1 MFWAGVSRSPF
12 LKPRVSQLSAQTH
25 NVKQL
30 RSKVPGIDAI
40 EFESGRAF
48 PRHCHDQY
56 GIGVVLSGAQRS
68 WSGIGP
74 VESFAGSVITVNPGE
89 MHDGIPVAGCVR
101 RWRMLYFDPSLLS
114 ETQAQAEFKSPSLR
128 DPKLARLAQSF
139 FRHVTVEGG
148 PLAAEEHL
156 VRLAVPLF
164 GMRDPPAG
172 PRGALPAVA
181 EAKAR
186 IDADPASPVTL
197 SELAALCGIS
207 RFQLVRAFA
216 REFGATPHA
225 YLVQR
230 RVLLARQLLL
240 MGETPAIAAQDS
252 GFADQS
258 HMTRAFVRHFGITPA
273 RYAAARA

>member
-1 MFWAGVSRSPF
+1 MST
-12 LKPRVSQLSAQTH
+12 QTH
-25 NVKQL
+25 NVTQH

-74 VESFAGSVITVNPGE
+74 VESCAGSVIAVNPGE
-89 MHDGIPVAGCVR
+89 MHDGVPVAGCVR
-101 RWRMLYFDPSLLS
+101 RWRMLYFDPPLLS
-114 ETQAQAEFKSPSLR
+114 RTPAQAEFKSPSLR
-128 DPKLARLAQSF
+128 DAGLARLVHSL
-139 FRHVTVEGG
+139 FRHVTAEGG
-148 PLAAEEHL
+148 PLAVEEHL
-156 VRLAVPLF
+156 VRLAVPLL
-164 GMRDPPAG
+164 GLRDPSAG
-172 PRGALPAVA
+172 LRGVPPAVA
-181 EAKAR
+181 KAKAR
-186 IDADPASPVTL
+186 IDEDPASPVTL
-197 SELAALCGIS
+197 SELAALCGIG

-230 RVLLARQLLL
+230 RVRLARLLLLA
-240 MGETPAIAAQDS
+240 GEAPASAAQGS